1 VHATEPPQGEQAPV
15 LRLVTDNSRAG
26 SARAGIVE
34 LYHLEFRSMA
44 RLAYLLCGDMQ
55 QADDLTHDAF
65 VRLYEHWDRVADP
78 SRRVGYLRSIV
89 VNLAHSA
96 HRREATAR
104 RHVTQSVL
112 AAGGG
117 TTSSTSA
124 EDEAI
129 WRSARPDVMA
139 ALAALPDRQRTAV
152 VLRHWLRMTETEIAE
167 AMGCSVGSVRTHV
180 ARGHQTLAQR
190 LGGIR

>member
-1 VHATEPPQGEQAPV
+1 MHATEPPQGEQAPV

-34 LYHLEFRSMA
+34 LYQLEFRSMA